1 MSRIAF
7 ALREEFTGTVVQYE
21 DADDTTG
28 TEVPAFTG
36 GVINI
41 GDGSEEHTLD
51 LAEALN
57 EGDGVIVLA
66 EDVGANVVD
75 ILTNH
80 PALKRVTVDDE
91 AETDLDRYDALGYD
105 ELKDEAK
112 RRDLPATGNTDALR
126 DRLREA
132 DAAADAGAD
141 NDTTDE
147 G

>member
-1 MSRIAF
+1 MSPIAF
-7 ALREEFTGTVVQYE
+7 ALRDEFAGTVTVYE

-36 GVINI
+36 GLINL

-51 LAEALN
+51 LAKALAD
-57 EGDGVIVLA
+57 GDGKIVLA
-66 EDVGANVVD
+66 DDVPGNAVD

-80 PALKRVTVDDE
+80 PALKRVSAGE
-91 AETDLDRYDALGYD
+91 AEPTLDRYDELGYD

-112 RRDLPATGNTDALR
+112 ARDLPATGNTDALR

-132 DAAADAGAD
+132 DAAGET
-141 NDTTDE
+141 TTDE